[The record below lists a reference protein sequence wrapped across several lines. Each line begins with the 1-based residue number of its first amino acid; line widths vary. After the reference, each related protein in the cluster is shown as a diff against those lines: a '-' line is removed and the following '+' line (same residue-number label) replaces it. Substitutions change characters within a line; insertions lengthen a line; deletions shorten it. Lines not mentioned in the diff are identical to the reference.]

1 MTTPDLPVRPADD
14 PGTNPFAPPST
25 SSTTSVSSSAT
36 RSEPAPHAPPVTGP
50 FGPPSPRHANPAP
63 PGIAP
68 GTETRAA
75 VTAAGPWGAP
85 GPAGAVEPANST
97 WGAPSPDSWGA
108 ATTDTWGAPAPESA
122 EAPAPWDA
130 PDGPLAPP
138 APTDRP
144 GRRRRPRRP
153 LSVVWV
159 APLLILALAAGVVG
173 GVVADRVLSNGR
185 LADAGLPV
193 TVVSGGGA
201 RPPESV
207 AGIAA
212 RVLPSVVSIQ
222 VDSSQGSSTGSGLVL
237 RQDGYLLT
245 NNHVVAAG
253 AESGAKIVVL
263 FADGT
268 EEPATIVGRT
278 GDYDLAVIKVER
290 TGLVPLVLGDSDQV
304 AVGDPV
310 VAVGAPLGLEGT
322 VTTGIISA
330 LNRPVSAG
338 DATDIAFIN
347 ALQTDAAINPGNS
360 GGPLVNGAGE
370 VIGINSAIAQPPG
383 AGTVI
388 AGSIGLGFAIPSNQA
403 RRTAE
408 QLIETGQATYP
419 VVGVLLDQ
427 GYVGEGVQVA
437 TEAQQGQAA
446 VTAGGPADNAGIR
459 SGDIILSIDGRP
471 VTEPDELIVAIRA
484 KAPGQTVSLRVRTG
498 DAPEREVRVVLDEAT
513 SQ

>member
-1 MTTPDLPVRPADD
+1 MTTPDQPAVPADQPD
-14 PGTNPFAPPST
+14 QRPDSRPSDNPFAPPST
-25 SSTTSVSSSAT
+25 SRYASTPATSSPGPFASAT
-36 RSEPAPHAPPVTGP
+36 APIAMSAPASAHRHAVS
-50 FGPPSPRHANPAP
+50 GPPPAL
-63 PGIAP
+63 A
-68 GTETRAA
+68 
-75 VTAAGPWGAP
+75 
-85 GPAGAVEPANST
+85 PAGAGTGT
-97 WGAPSPDSWGA
+97 WGAPP
-108 ATTDTWGAPAPESA
+108 P
-122 EAPAPWDA
+122 PWAVSGD
-130 PDGPLAPP
+130 PLAAPG
-138 APTDRP
+138 PTDRP
-144 GRRRRPRRP
+144 GRRRRPRRA
-153 LSVVWV
+153 LSAVWIG
-159 APLLILALAAGVVG
+159 PLLVLALGAGALG
-173 GVVADRVLSNGR
+173 GVAADRVLGDGR

-193 TVVSGGGA
+193 TVLSGGA
-201 RPPESV
+201 TRPPDSI
-207 AGIAA
+207 AGLAA

-222 VDSSQGSSTGSGLVL
+222 VDSSQGTSTGSGLVL

-253 AESGAKIVVL
+253 AESGARIVVL

-268 EEPATIVGRT
+268 EEEATIVGRT
-278 GDYDLAVIKVER
+278 GDYDLAVVKVER
-290 TGLVPLVLGDSDQV
+290 TGLVPLVLGDSDEV

-383 AGTVI
+383 AGTTA

-427 GYVGEGVQVA
+427 GYGGEGVQVA
-437 TEAQQGQAA
+437 TEPQQGQEA
-446 VTAGGPADNAGIR
+446 VSSGGPADKAGIR

-484 KAPGQTVSLRVRTG
+484 KAPGETVSLRVRTG
-498 DAPEREVRVVLDEAT
+498 DEPEREVRVVLDEAT
-513 SQ
+513 SE